1 VKRGG
6 GNSARARESLLAV
19 VIALSGTFSGCTK
32 IGDGSGDDGD
42 GSDADAAPA
51 GPDAADEPGAFSS
64 PSLIGPLSAAGFND
78 DDPTVTGDLRELF
91 FNSNR
96 EGNSDLWFSVRDSV
110 DQPWGDPQKVPG
122 TGINTTS
129 NETAPEISSDGLT
142 LYFSSNRSGGKG
154 SQDIYITTRTDRD
167 AAWEMPELVPE
178 LNSSAA
184 DYSPVEDDSGR
195 AIYFYSARD
204 GGDQDLFV
212 ATRASVDDA
221 WREPM
226 PVAELNTADNDADP
240 FITGDGLTLYFGSGP
255 SGVLDLYVATRLD
268 RDGTF
273 DPPQPIDEVNSDAH
287 DTDPWVS
294 PAGRY
299 LVLISNRSGDN
310 EIYEAER

>member
-1 VKRGG
+1 MVLALVG
-6 GNSARARESLLAV
+6 SLV
-19 VIALSGTFSGCTK
+19 GCTE
-32 IGDGSGDDGD
+32 IGPGAGGDDDD

-51 GPDAADEPGAFSS
+51 GPDAAQELGRFSS
-64 PSLIGPLSAAGFND
+64 PRLIGPLSAAGFND
-78 DDPTVTGDLRELF
+78 DDPTVTGDLRELY

-96 EGNSDLWFSVRDSV
+96 SGNSELWFSVRDSV
-110 DQPWGDPQKVPG
+110 DQPWGEPHKVPG
-122 TGINTTS
+122 TGINTSS

-142 LYFSSNRSGGKG
+142 LYFSSNRDGGKG
-154 SQDIYITTRTDRD
+154 SQDIYLTRRGDRD
-167 AAWEMPELVPE
+167 AAWDMPELVPE

-212 ATRASVDDA
+212 ATRASADDI
-221 WREPM
+221 WRDPTA
-226 PVAELNTADNDADP
+226 VAELNTADNDADP

-273 DPPQPIDEVNSDAH
+273 DPPQPIDEVNQSDAH
-287 DTDPWVS
+287 ETDPWVS

-299 LVLISNRSGDN
+299 LVFISNRSGDN
-310 EIYEAER
+310 EIYEADR